1 MKQIL
6 LVGIGGGIGSILR
19 YLINELSRKFF
30 PNTLPLGTF
39 TANLLGCFLIGLLLG
54 YFTKQQGM
62 SQEWSL
68 LLVTGFC
75 GGFTTFSTFSAE
87 NFAFLQS
94 GNYLQLVGY
103 ILGSVVL
110 GILAVFLGFL
120 LTK

>member
-6 LVGIGGGIGSILR
+6 LVGIGGGLGSILR
-19 YLINELSRKFF
+19 YLINELSRKIALDS
-30 PNTLPLGTF
+30 LPYGTF
-39 TANLLGCFLIGLLLG
+39 TANILGCFLIGLLLG
-54 YFTKQQGM
+54 YFTRQQGI

-87 NFAFLQS
+87 NLALLNA
-94 GNYLQLVGY
+94 GNYAALLGY
-103 ILGSVVL
+103 AVGSVLL

>member
-19 YLINELSRKFF
+19 YLINELSRKFSL
-30 PNTLPLGTF
+30 NTLPLGTF
-39 TANLLGCFLIGLLLG
+39 TANLLGCFIIGLLLG
-54 YFTKQQGM
+54 YFTKHQGM

-68 LLVTGFC
+68 LLITGFC

-94 GNYLQLVGY
+94 GNYLQLIGY